1 MGSTKIEEPQVFS
14 LNYFLWGIGIVS
26 LTVLILVSAAVLYN
40 GYRSKNV
47 ISGYSDE
54 TLNFVSSRKNLF
66 KQLFTAI
73 PESCQ
78 IEYER
83 EREKSKVQ
91 NNYIQSD
98 ICLSAQQILSEI
110 GVESLKN
117 SSAIAYLT
125 VQGRNVV
132 LIEASGKYHPP
143 AVIPD
148 QYIFSRGHWGED
160 TYLELNEYLTQ
171 GKEMQKFWQDFISYI
186 PGKEVLVPVDIDG
199 LRVGYIFRGVIE
211 R

>member
-1 MGSTKIEEPQVFS
+1 MGSTKIEEPQVCS
-14 LNYFLWGIGIVS
+14 LKYLLWGIGIVS
-26 LTVLILVSAAVLYN
+26 LTVLILVNAAVLYN
-40 GYRSKNV
+40 SYRSKNV

-66 KQLFTAI
+66 KQLFTSI
-73 PESCQ
+73 LESCQ
-78 IEYER
+78 IEYEQ

-117 SSAIAYLT
+117 SSATAYLT

-148 QYIFSRGHWGED
+148 QYIFSRGRWGKN
-160 TYLELNEYLTQ
+160 TYLELNEYLTR
-171 GKEMQKFWQDFISYI
+171 GKEISSLWQDFIGYI

-199 LRVGYIFRGVIE
+199 IRVGYIFRGVIE